1 VFLGLVAGLI
11 GGAVLGAAG
20 GARRTSTAYDRL
32 LAKSKAP
39 HEVLFVT
46 KNLPQI
52 EAFLRRASSVD
63 HFDRAAGMVGRRAP
77 QQDWYSL
84 DAFYNGSL
92 FPETVLERG
101 RRPNFDRADEVLTTV
116 RTAKNAGLDIGDEVT
131 FAAYDAA
138 QTEDLLENPWLQPAG
153 PRVSVKV
160 VGIARDPTDAQL
172 SQTIKLLYGTPAFA
186 RKYGNEAATTL
197 VGVWLKDGPT
207 AARHFERELSEFTD
221 ATHGTVP
228 VDTISSRSDA
238 DANNQSARVV
248 VAGLAIFALV
258 AGFAG
263 VVVIAQVLRRYLAR
277 GENEGQVLVAL
288 GAERRERTLAQIV
301 GALPALVIAPIVA
314 AGSAYLVSPAFPV
327 GSARALDPTP
337 GLYPDAVVFAG
348 GGAAW
353 FVLLATLT
361 IAVAWIATRSNASRA
376 ARSRSATL
384 LGSSEAGARALP
396 FEVGARYA
404 LQPGTPR
411 RSLRRATLAGLVVAI
426 AGAVGSAV
434 FVASL
439 DDFTSSPDRYGI
451 RFDLSME
458 LPSTNSQPVL
468 AEVAGDP
475 NLAAVAAAHNGLV
488 IIDGRTVDG
497 YGVDPIKGTLDPV
510 VRDGRAPARESE
522 IAIGPKLLDTLGK
535 RVGEHVRLTTAT
547 GDRELEVVG
556 RSYSPA
562 SESANF
568 NGEVLLTPSMIDRY
582 GVNPLV
588 LAIATIR
595 PDVDH
600 RAAFAALDKRFPYG
614 ITDESVP
621 HPPGPVRNLDQIAR
635 LPFVLA
641 LFFAFLGAAA
651 LIHAVFMTAF
661 ERRRDI
667 AILRSLGFTRRQGVG
682 VLVSAATSLA
692 FVALMIG
699 IPLGVLTGRIG
710 WNTVASG
717 NFVVPLPATP
727 LIGISVAA
735 LGLVVFAILVALIP
749 ARLSVRRT
757 VGSTLRAE

>member
-1 VFLGLVAGLI
+1 MVRIACN
-11 GGAVLGAAG
+11 AHH
-20 GARRTSTAYDRL
+20 RRRLDR
-32 LAKSKAP
+32 
-39 HEVLFVT
+39 
-46 KNLPQI
+46 
-52 EAFLRRASSVD
+52 
-63 HFDRAAGMVGRRAP
+63 
-77 QQDWYSL
+77 
-84 DAFYNGSL
+84 DA
-92 FPETVLERG
+92 LEC
-101 RRPNFDRADEVLTTV
+101 
-116 RTAKNAGLDIGDEVT
+116 
-131 FAAYDAA
+131 
-138 QTEDLLENPWLQPAG
+138 
-153 PRVSVKV
+153 
-160 VGIARDPTDAQL
+160 IA
-172 SQTIKLLYGTPAFA
+172 
-186 RKYGNEAATTL
+186 
-197 VGVWLKDGPT
+197 
-207 AARHFERELSEFTD
+207 
-221 ATHGTVP
+221 
-228 VDTISSRSDA
+228 
-238 DANNQSARVV
+238 
-248 VAGLAIFALV
+248 
-258 AGFAG
+258 
-263 VVVIAQVLRRYLAR
+263 
-277 GENEGQVLVAL
+277 
-288 GAERRERTLAQIV
+288 
-301 GALPALVIAPIVA
+301 
-314 AGSAYLVSPAFPV
+314 
-327 GSARALDPTP
+327 
-337 GLYPDAVVFAG
+337 
-348 GGAAW
+348 
-353 FVLLATLT
+353 
-361 IAVAWIATRSNASRA
+361 A

-451 RFDLSME
+451 RFDLAME
-458 LPSTNSQPVL
+458 LPSTNSQPVM

-475 NLAAVAAAHNGLV
+475 NLAAVAATHSGLV

-497 YGVDPIKGTLDPV
+497 YGVEPIKGALDPV
-510 VRDGRAPARESE
+510 VRDGHHTRESE

-535 RVGEHVRLTTAT
+535 RVGDHVRLTTAT

-556 RSYSPA
+556 RSFSPA
-562 SESANF
+562 SESASF

-682 VLVSAATSLA
+682 VLVAAATSLA
-692 FVALMIG
+692 LVALVIG

-727 LIGISVAA
+727 LIGIAVAA
-735 LGLVVFAILVALIP
+735 LGLVGFATLVALVP